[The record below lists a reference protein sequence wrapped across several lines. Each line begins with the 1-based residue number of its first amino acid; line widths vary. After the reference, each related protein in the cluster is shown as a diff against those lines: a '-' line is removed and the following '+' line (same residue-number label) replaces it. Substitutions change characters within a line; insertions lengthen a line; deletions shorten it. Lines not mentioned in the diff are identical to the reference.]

1 MKQPRYSNF
10 TVNVSLLVGIEK
22 FIWEK
27 QCAKGRKSKP
37 VDIEGN
43 QTAFA
48 KEEGFD
54 ENGCLG
60 DLEVKLFI
68 NHFFA
73 SVKWHQ
79 KLE

>member
-1 MKQPRYSNF
+1 M
-10 TVNVSLLVGIEK
+10 
-22 FIWEK
+22 
-27 QCAKGRKSKP
+27 
-37 VDIEGN
+37 DIEGN
-43 QTAFA
+43 LTAFV